1 MLYLVI
7 NELTANT
14 QVTILILEKN
24 MTTNTTIDFED
35 KNQFDAIAEQWWNPS
50 GLLKS
55 LHQFTPIRIEYI
67 KNSIKRHHF
76 GKWQKLR
83 PLSNLRILDIGC
95 GGGLLAEPIS
105 KLGGIVTGIDSS
117 LSAIETA
124 RQHAKFSE
132 LEIDYQVTTAE
143 RLADEG
149 AKFDV
154 VYASEVIEHV
164 SHRGLFLNSIQRLL
178 NPEGVVI
185 ITTIN
190 RNLFSFALAKISAE
204 YIFELIPKGTHDFT
218 KFVKPSEL
226 QSEAKEAGIILD
238 DFTGFKPLLDGRFKF
253 TSITAVNYGA
263 SGGLTRPNI

>member
-1 MLYLVI
+1 MV
-7 NELTANT
+7 
-14 QVTILILEKN
+14 
-24 MTTNTTIDFED
+24 TNTTIDFED

-76 GKWQKLR
+76 GEWQKLR

-117 LSAIETA
+117 LSAIEIA
-124 RQHAKFSE
+124 RQHAKSSE
-132 LEIDYQVTTAE
+132 LEIDYQATTAE

-149 AKFDV
+149 TKFDV
-154 VYASEVIEHV
+154 IYASEVIEHV
-164 SHRGLFLNSIQRLL
+164 SDRSLFLNSIQRLL
-178 NPEGVVI
+178 TPKGVVI

-204 YIFELIPKGTHDFT
+204 YIFGLIPKGTHDFT

-253 TSITAVNYGA
+253 TSITTVNYGA
-263 SGGLTRPNI
+263 SGSLAGPNI